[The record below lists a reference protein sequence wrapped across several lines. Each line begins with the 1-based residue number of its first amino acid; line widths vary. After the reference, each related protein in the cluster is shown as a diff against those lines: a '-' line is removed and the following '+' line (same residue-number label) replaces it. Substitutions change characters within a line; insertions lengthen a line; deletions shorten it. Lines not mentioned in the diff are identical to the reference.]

1 MNVLFKITLQTMLLS
16 WLGCAPTTETSP
28 VSVIAEAENT
38 SPVFRGKIMQSADWG
53 QSWTDISAGLPE
65 DKRVSTVHIADN
77 EVYMG
82 YDKDQLFS
90 LNGAPV
96 HSWTKESLAEA
107 LSQHT
112 SKTDNSILGIYST
125 QPALYVFVVQDGL
138 YKMQRNSRTW
148 AAMKMPVGVFGIND
162 VEEDESGNIYL
173 ANETGVYVSAD
184 GGQNWKLHFRQGWIS
199 SLEVQDGAIIA
210 GGKNGV
216 YRSDDGGVNW
226 TSLPIQQEMAFLF
239 VKEGPP
245 TYKVMCSGEALTAI
259 RSESNDMKGRP
270 GKFQISTDGGLN
282 WQTHPAD
289 SYLKNL
295 EDISSILLHEGKIFC
310 SYKGFVICSED
321 NGNTW
326 KTILQSKNSEPGMS
340 LMLYLSGGVLYC
352 TEGVFGC

>member
-1 MNVLFKITLQTMLLS
+1 M
-16 WLGCAPTTETSP
+16 
-28 VSVIAEAENT
+28 
-38 SPVFRGKIMQSADWG
+38 R
-53 QSWTDISAGLPE
+53 
-65 DKRVSTVHIADN
+65 ADN
-77 EVYMG
+77 RNQSGFSHCGSRKHVACFSGQNYAICRLG
-82 YDKDQLFS
+82 PKLDRHQRGAAGRQAGFYGTYSRQRSIYGLRQRPALF
-90 LNGAPV
+90 AQRRPV

-148 AAMKMPVGVFGIND
+148 AAVEMPLGVFGIND

-245 TYKVMCSGEALTAI
+245 TYKVMCSGETLTAI

-282 WQTHPAD
+282 WQIHPAD